1 MANHRTLNSE
11 PGSGDALFDIVQ
23 VGYGPVGQTMAALL
37 GKQGHRVAVV
47 DRQPQLY
54 TLPRI
59 GGLDHEIM
67 RILQSLGV
75 AGEFEPYAYPVQ
87 RFEWL
92 NAEGNSLLEFD
103 WTGEGPGGWSRQYL
117 IYQADLEEA
126 LDRHV
131 RSYPNVR
138 LYQGWEAVR
147 LESGKDHA
155 ELTARRRGTGE
166 LRTFR
171 ARYVIGADGANSFVR
186 QAAGIEWTDLGY
198 RSRQLVIDYR
208 PHDPEV
214 RIENLPDLA
223 MVCDPARPAF
233 LMRRLG
239 WKHAR
244 WEFALLPGETPQEME
259 DPQRAWELLAP
270 WVKPADGELIRHVVY
285 PFQALLAGD
294 WRRGRVLLI
303 GDAAH
308 VMPPVTGQGVCSGIR
323 DAKTLAWKLDLVL
336 PGAAGDGLLD
346 TYGAERSPHAA
357 ALINM
362 AVGLSRMWEITDP
375 GEAARR
381 DAGLLQ
387 GPAQPPHFPGLAGG
401 ILHRDGNGSLVPPAG
416 ELFVQGRVS
425 YQGRSGRLDDLL
437 GPGFQV
443 IGWNVDP
450 LSLMDD
456 DQVSFLSE
464 IGARAVPASATYKPG
479 RDVVNDLRGVY
490 ARWFEQN
497 KVQAVVV
504 RPDYYVFGGVSDAA
518 QLSQLIDDLRRQLGL
533 TTPTRLRS
541 DHAALRVPPAQLG
554 ETA

>member
-1 MANHRTLNSE
+1 M
-11 PGSGDALFDIVQ
+11 
-23 VGYGPVGQTMAALL
+23 
-37 GKQGHRVAVV
+37 
-47 DRQPQLY
+47 
-54 TLPRI
+54 
-59 GGLDHEIM
+59 
-67 RILQSLGV
+67 
-75 AGEFEPYAYPVQ
+75 
-87 RFEWL
+87 
-92 NAEGNSLLEFD
+92 
-103 WTGEGPGGWSRQYL
+103 
-117 IYQADLEEA
+117 
-126 LDRHV
+126 
-131 RSYPNVR
+131 R

-171 ARYVIGADGANSFVR
+171 ARYLIGADGANSFVR

-323 DAKTLAWKLDLVL
+323 DAKTLAVE
-336 PGAAGDGLLD
+336 
-346 TYGAERSPHAA
+346 T
-357 ALINM
+357 
-362 AVGLSRMWEITDP
+362 
-375 GEAARR
+375 
-381 DAGLLQ
+381 
-387 GPAQPPHFPGLAGG
+387 
-401 ILHRDGNGSLVPPAG
+401 
-416 ELFVQGRVS
+416 
-425 YQGRSGRLDDLL
+425 
-437 GPGFQV
+437 
-443 IGWNVDP
+443 
-450 LSLMDD
+450 
-456 DQVSFLSE
+456 
-464 IGARAVPASATYKPG
+464 
-479 RDVVNDLRGVY
+479 
-490 ARWFEQN
+490 
-497 KVQAVVV
+497 
-504 RPDYYVFGGVSDAA
+504 RPDPARSRRRWPPGHLRCRAEPARGRPDQHGGRAEQDVGDHRS
-518 QLSQLIDDLRRQLGL
+518 RRGGQ
-533 TTPTRLRS
+533 
-541 DHAALRVPPAQLG
+541 A
-554 ETA
+554 